1 MFPNKDPCPLTI
13 REILRVGYACLVK
26 KSRMSRYLLNNIL
39 LAAVYDA
46 YKEQLRA
53 QLQDAYASYSVLVE
67 GTIVPNVE

>member
-1 MFPNKDPCPLTI
+1 MFPNKDPCPLAI
-13 REILRVGYACLVK
+13 REILSVGYACLVR

-53 QLQDAYASYSVLVE
+53 QLQDASYSVLVE